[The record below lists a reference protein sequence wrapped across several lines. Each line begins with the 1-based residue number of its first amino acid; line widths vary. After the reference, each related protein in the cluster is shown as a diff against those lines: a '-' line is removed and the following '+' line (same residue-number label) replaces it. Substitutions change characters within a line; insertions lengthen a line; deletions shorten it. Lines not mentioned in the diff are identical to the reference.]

1 MPIFEYRG
9 LTKAGKSTKGV
20 VDAENL
26 RAARVKLKKDGVF
39 VVELKDKKK
48 LADSSMKKK
57 RGGSGQKS
65 VGVKDLSLMT
75 RQLATLI
82 KANIPLVDSLQA
94 ISEQVENPTLQEAI
108 ADCKNMVN
116 EGSTFHKA
124 LSKYPNIFTN
134 IYISMCEAGE
144 ASGTLDTILLRLA
157 EFTEAQNE
165 LRSKVKGA
173 LTYPVVMMVVAI
185 GLLSFLFIFV
195 IPKMVNIF
203 ESAPQLKMPWYT
215 LVIIDI
221 SGIMVNYWY
230 VLIILGFVIY
240 ITFNS
245 WKRSPTGRTQW
256 DAISLKLPL
265 FGNLNRM
272 VAVSRFTRTLAT
284 LLNGGVPMLNALQ
297 IVRNVVDNNVI
308 AKAIDDA
315 RSNISEGET
324 ISGPLKKSGQFP
336 PMMIHMVNV
345 GEKTGELEK
354 MLIQVADT
362 NDFQVKTMID
372 SITGLMGPLVLIL
385 MGFVIGVIVFA
396 ILVPMFE
403 MTNIAG

>member
-9 LTKAGKSTKGV
+9 LLKDGKNTKGII
-20 VDAENL
+20 DSENQRSA
-26 RAARVKLKKDGVF
+26 RAKLKKDGIF
-39 VVELKDKKK
+39 VIDLKDKKK
-48 LADSSMKKK
+48 SVDAGLKKR
-57 RGGSGQKS
+57 RGGSQKS

-94 ISEQVENPTLQEAI
+94 VAEQVEHPTLQEAI

-124 LSKYPNIFTN
+124 LSKYPNIFSN

-173 LTYPVVMMVVAI
+173 LTYPVVMMVVTF

-195 IPKMVNIF
+195 IPKMVTVF
-203 ESAPQLKMPWYT
+203 ESAPQLKLPWYSEMIINTST
-215 LVIIDI
+215 L
-221 SGIMVNYWY
+221 MVNYWY
-230 VLIILGFVIY
+230 VLLIVMVASYVLF
-240 ITFNS
+240 TN
-245 WKRSPTGRTQW
+245 WKKTPRGSAQW

-265 FGNLNRM
+265 FGDLLRM
-272 VAVSRFTRTLAT
+272 VAVSRLTRTLAT
-284 LLNGGVPMLNALQ
+284 LLNGGVPMLHALQ
-297 IVRNVVDNNVI
+297 IVRNVVDNEVL

-324 ISGPLKKSGQFP
+324 IAGPLKRSGQFP

-362 NDFQVKTMID
+362 NDFQVRTMVD
-372 SITGLMGPLVLIL
+372 GLTGLMGPVVLVV
-385 MGFVIGVIVFA
+385 MGFVIGIIVFA
-396 ILVPMFE
+396 IMVPMFE
-403 MTNIAG
+403 MTNLAG